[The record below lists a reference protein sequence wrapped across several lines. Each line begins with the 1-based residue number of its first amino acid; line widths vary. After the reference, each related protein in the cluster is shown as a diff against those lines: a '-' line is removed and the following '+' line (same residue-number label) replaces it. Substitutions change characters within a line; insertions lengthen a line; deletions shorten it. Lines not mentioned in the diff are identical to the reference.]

1 MLKTGL
7 FRSKLQQ
14 KFILNQL
21 AHSSFAL
28 IAIIKKD
35 NTFELG
41 ETIDAKVNGRQ
52 VKGIVIGKYN
62 IKSARFIVKWSGF
75 DDVEKWVSFALRD
88 NSDEQNLV
96 IYLIRLSE
104 ITDVIAGKRASRTL
118 QSGKEARKKRTNL
131 APEEG

>member
-21 AHSSFAL
+21 SHSSFAL

-41 ETIDAKVNGRQ
+41 DTISTEVNGSQ
-52 VKGIVIGKYN
+52 VKGIVIGKYS

-75 DDVEKWVSFALRD
+75 DDVEKWINFALRE
-88 NSDEQNLV
+88 NHNEQGLV
-96 IYLIRLSE
+96 IYLLRLSA
-104 ITDVIAGKRASRTL
+104 ITAVIKQTTSR
-118 QSGKEARKKRTNL
+118 KEVRKKRTKL
-131 APEEG
+131 APEG